1 MLCFQ
6 NCICQ
11 YLPVL
16 NLISGG
22 FFCFPYFGRE
32 HILGQLVAACG
43 SPSCGS
49 PACGR
54 PSYAGQPALGGRIH
68 QQPRQTIRPDETL
81 SSAAPTLRCPRWN
94 IIIVRVKNDP
104 GATGAWWNYCHRS
117 KPPIRVW
124 PLIFRS
130 HFSQILLRDFAS
142 WSPAREECSVDII
155 CQICQICN
163 FCRDGVDSICRQ
175 LCLQKNSME
184 PLSFA
189 TWKALMLQMA

>member
-1 MLCFQ
+1 MTGIKLWKGPQPGARGRPIRFWELAISSVILNTNQPTKPWCTSTHHPLKAKVMLCFQ
-6 NCICQ
+6 NCIIANIYQ
-11 YLPVL
+11 WPYLFASPIL
-16 NLISGG
+16 AE
-22 FFCFPYFGRE
+22 C
-32 HILGQLVAACG
+32 ILGQLLAACG
-43 SPSCGS
+43 S
-49 PACGR
+49 

-130 HFSQILLRDFAS
+130 
-142 WSPAREECSVDII
+142 
-155 CQICQICN
+155 N
-163 FCRDGVDSICRQ
+163 FCFKFFSDSFKGF
-175 LCLQKNSME
+175 LQAD
-184 PLSFA
+184 L
-189 TWKALMLQMA
+189 